1 MSELQGR
8 RTWKT
13 GIWYRWTK
21 KYMLIPAIG
30 PSSHR
35 ARARPRHACATRTV
49 RSLHDT
55 LAGGRVHSHV
65 GTRVSV
71 CLHAPGSAGIRAE
84 DAGSWEGRKTG
95 DATILT
101 VRWPSLI
108 FALSRCK
115 YGLGASTSEMS
126 RRLWRSWSM
135 VIHPRARSEMAE
147 TTADKQYATHTCRAA
162 GRTVETHSGISDET
176 ALWAVKYVHGSTL
189 GSHRH
194 APA

>member
-1 MSELQGR
+1 MSV
-8 RTWKT
+8 
-13 GIWYRWTK
+13 
-21 KYMLIPAIG
+21 
-30 PSSHR
+30 
-35 ARARPRHACATRTV
+35 CV
-49 RSLHDT
+49 
-55 LAGGRVHSHV
+55 
-65 GTRVSV
+65 RVSV
-71 CLHAPGSAGIRAE
+71 CASVSACVCAV
-84 DAGSWEGRKTG
+84 K

-162 GRTVETHSGISDET
+162 GRTVETHSGISARRNGT
-176 ALWAVKYVHGSTL
+176 VG
-189 GSHRH
+189 R
-194 APA
+194 